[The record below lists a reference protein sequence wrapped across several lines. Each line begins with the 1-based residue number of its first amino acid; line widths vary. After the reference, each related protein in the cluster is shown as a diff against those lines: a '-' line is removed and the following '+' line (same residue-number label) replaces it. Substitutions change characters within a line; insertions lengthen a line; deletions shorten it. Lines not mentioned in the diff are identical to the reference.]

1 MGCFSREGKRGEGEA
16 FFLALPRMKGKK
28 SFEQVLEWITWP
40 RKSNLCD
47 AILPVKAVK
56 SMLHCTFHEHCQGAP
71 PRSAAEYPSAAF
83 CLRIPYFKTGGV
95 GGGVDIPSPSSTSV
109 RGYGEQRGRQRRQ
122 VTNLLTQEEEE
133 EGEDGGRRGTDLRCF
148 ASPSATTTK
157 EGKQGMEEQNSS
169 RE

>member
-56 SMLHCTFHEHCQGAP
+56 SMLHFTFHEHCQG
-71 PRSAAEYPSAAF
+71 R
-83 CLRIPYFKTGGV
+83 CT
-95 GGGVDIPSPSSTSV
+95 T
-109 RGYGEQRGRQRRQ
+109 
-122 VTNLLTQEEEE
+122 T
-133 EGEDGGRRGTDLRCF
+133 LRCRISKCCILLAHSIF
-148 ASPSATTTK
+148 
-157 EGKQGMEEQNSS
+157 
-169 RE
+169 